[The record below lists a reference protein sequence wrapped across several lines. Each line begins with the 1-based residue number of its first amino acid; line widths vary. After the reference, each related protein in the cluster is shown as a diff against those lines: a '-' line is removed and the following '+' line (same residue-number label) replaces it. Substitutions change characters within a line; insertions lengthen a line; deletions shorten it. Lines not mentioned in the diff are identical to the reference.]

1 MAENENGTAEASAE
15 KAYAEA
21 LEAIAPVKSVP
32 ADVPAALP
40 EKPVVDPVA
49 AAMVIPSV
57 KPKVA
62 RKPAPTA
69 KAIPVTKPVAK
80 PIAKPALKTAIQ
92 PTAKP
97 SVKVAKKVAKVTTP
111 AKPILKKLPVAAP
124 AIAPAAPVTMKK
136 FTTPTKAAFAKTKDN
151 TMTIKTKITEG
162 LETVMGEAQGK
173 AKEAFEKSSAFLG
186 DYAAF
191 AKGNVEA
198 VVESGKILAEGLQDM
213 GTNLVAEG
221 RSTFETVSA
230 DIKDMAAAKSPTDLI
245 QLQSDMFRKS
255 FDSAVAYGSK
265 NTEAMLK
272 IASDAIAPI
281 SSRVSLAV
289 EKMRQVA
296 A

>member
-21 LEAIAPVKSVP
+21 LEAIAPAKSV
-32 ADVPAALP
+32 
-40 EKPVVDPVA
+40 PVA

-97 SVKVAKKVAKVTTP
+97 SVKVAKKVAKVTKP

-136 FTTPTKAAFAKTKDN
+136 STTPTKAAFAKTKDN

-162 LETVMGEAQGK
+162 LETVMGEAQSK

>member
-21 LEAIAPVKSVP
+21 LEAIAPAKSV
-32 ADVPAALP
+32 
-40 EKPVVDPVA
+40 PVA

-97 SVKVAKKVAKVTTP
+97 SVKVAKKVAKVTKP
-111 AKPILKKLPVAAP
+111 AKRILKKLPVAAP

-162 LETVMGEAQGK
+162 LETVMGEAQSK

-289 EKMRQVA
+289 EKVRQVA